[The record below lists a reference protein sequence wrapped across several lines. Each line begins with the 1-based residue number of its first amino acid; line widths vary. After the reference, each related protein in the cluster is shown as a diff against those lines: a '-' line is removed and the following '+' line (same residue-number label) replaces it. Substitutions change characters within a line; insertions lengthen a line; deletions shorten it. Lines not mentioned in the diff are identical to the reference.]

1 MEPFN
6 TILAAVDFSENSDHA
21 FEYALTMAKK
31 FDAHLVV
38 LHVVSEQ
45 VDVDLRTYYGST
57 IPFEKL
63 EEDVMSAAEGM
74 MSDFCSRKLGD
85 YENYSTITVGGQPYK
100 EILHTAKEQQAT
112 LIVLGTHGR
121 TGIDHMIF
129 GSTAERVVR
138 LSDTPVMTIRTHK
151 SGH

>member
-1 MEPFN
+1 MQPFK

-21 FEYALTMAKK
+21 FDCALMMAKK
-31 FDAHLVV
+31 FDAHLMV

-63 EEDVMSAAEGM
+63 EEDVISAAETM
-74 MSDFCSRKLGD
+74 MTDYCARKLREYD
-85 YENYSTITVGGQPYK
+85 NYSTVTIGGLPYR
-100 EILHTAKEQQAT
+100 EILRTAREQHAD

-121 TGIDHMIF
+121 TGLDHMIF

-138 LSDTPVMTIRTHK
+138 LSDSPVMTIRTRK
-151 SGH
+151 PER

>member
-21 FEYALTMAKK
+21 FDYALTMARQ
-31 FDAHLVV
+31 FNAHLIV
-38 LHVVSEQ
+38 LHVVNEQ
-45 VDVDLRTYYGST
+45 VDVDLQTYYGST

-63 EEDVMSAAEGM
+63 ENNVMSAAEEM
-74 MSDFCSRKLGD
+74 MTDFCARKLRE
-85 YENYSTITVGGQPYK
+85 YENYSTVTVGGMPYK
-100 EILHTAKEQQAT
+100 EILHTAREQQAN

-121 TGIDHMIF
+121 TGLDHMLF

-138 LSDTPVMTIRTHK
+138 LSEVPVMTIRTHT